1 MNHLYSQKKYC
12 QEATLCDILGG
23 LTPPFFMDILVY
35 TTSGCKYCS
44 QVKELLQ
51 RADLE
56 YKEVLVNTPE
66 LKMEMVSKY
75 PQAKTYPHVII
86 DGESVGGLVDTAKL
100 FLEKGLVKA
109 KSK

>member
-1 MNHLYSQKKYC
+1 
-12 QEATLCDILGG
+12 
-23 LTPPFFMDILVY
+23 MDILVY